1 MMKYKQLGYIG
12 ISASDTAAWRTF
24 AGEYLGMQVV
34 DAGAGSL
41 ALRMD
46 ERPHR
51 MLVEPAQNDGLA
63 FLGLETAGREELHAT
78 GDHFRSV
85 GLEILQ
91 GSSAECAQR
100 HVEDM
105 FWLRDPDGYRVEF
118 YYNPAVTH
126 EPFSPARP
134 IGGFRTGELG
144 FGHLVLQ
151 TCNFRKMEEFYLQTV
166 GLRLSDY
173 TDGTPFRASFM
184 HVNPRHH
191 SLALIEF
198 DKPGIHH
205 IMVEY
210 NYIDDVGRLY
220 DTALN
225 NPDSIAVTLGR
236 HANDHVLS
244 FYTFSPGGFMIETGW
259 AGRLIDVDK
268 WEPELIYGPSIWGHE
283 RHWLPPERRAE
294 AREILETA
302 ARKGIREP
310 TSVTRSPAFNLDDT
324 IK

>member
-1 MMKYKQLGYIG
+1 MIKYKQLGYIG
-12 ISASDTAAWRTF
+12 LSASDTAAWRTF

-34 DAGAGSL
+34 DGNDGGL

-46 ERPHR
+46 ERR
-51 MLVEPAQNDGLA
+51 QRILLEPAQSDALA
-63 FLGLETAGREELHAT
+63 FLGLETAGRE
-78 GDHFRSV
+78 
-85 GLEILQ
+85 GLEVIAARFKGLGLDVQQ
-91 GSSAECAQR
+91 GSPGECAQR
-100 HVEDM
+100 HVEDLI
-105 FWLRDPDGYRVEF
+105 WLRDPDGYRVEF
-118 YYNPAVTH
+118 YCNPTDAD
-126 EPFSPARP
+126 EPFLPARP

-151 TCNFRKMEEFYLQTV
+151 TLNFKEMEEFYLQTI

-198 DKPGIHH
+198 DRPGIHH

-210 NYIDDVGRLY
+210 NFIDDVGRLY
-220 DTALN
+220 DMALKD
-225 NPDSIAVTLGR
+225 PESIAVTLGR
-236 HANDHVLS
+236 HANDHVFS

-283 RHWLPPERRAE
+283 RHWLPPERRA
-294 AREILETA
+294 AAQAILETA
-302 ARKGIREP
+302 AEKGILEP
-310 TSVTRSPAFNLDDT
+310 TAVTRSPAFKLEDV
-324 IK
+324 